1 VTSRADVETEYR
13 ERLRQRRQTLAGKE
27 RVHARYA
34 FARVVL
40 FLIIAAIAIVG
51 GVPAATWLIAPVVA
65 FAVLAVAHARLLNL
79 RDRAASAVAFYE
91 RGLARVTYQW
101 IGHGRDGRHLAP
113 EHHLY
118 AEDLDIFGRGSLFEL
133 LATTRTHAGEETL
146 ARWLLAP
153 AGPEV
158 VRARQDAVRE
168 LAGRL
173 DLRERVAVMGDALGI
188 GVHAKVLRAW
198 AATPIALRSAAA
210 RVALAL
216 LVATTVGSLLWWWW
230 NGGVPGSIV
239 ALLIVAQM
247 AIAQVY
253 KTRVLSV
260 IEAVDEPAHDLELL
274 ADLLRTIETEPMTAA
289 RLCALQAAVA
299 RTGRPASAEIGQ
311 LSRMIGW
318 LSARHN
324 VYFAIPA
331 GLVMWATQWAFA
343 IESWRSRAG
352 VHIPEWLD
360 VVGEFEA
367 LLALATFAAEHPDEA
382 VFPTVG
388 PRDGSAAADNLDD
401 GALIAAVDLKHP
413 TLPASAVGNTV
424 TIGGAAPH
432 LLIVSGSNMSG
443 KSTLLRALGA
453 NAVLAQMG
461 APVRAAAFRMA
472 PLDIGAAIRVQDS
485 LVDGRS
491 RFMAEITR
499 LKEIVDLTAA
509 RKGAVLFLLDEI
521 LGGTNSHDRRIGS
534 EALLAGLVASGAVGL
549 VTTHDLALSEIAT
562 RLPGRADNVHFVDR
576 FEDGELAFDYRLRP
590 GIVQTSN
597 ALALMR
603 SIGLDV

>member
-1 VTSRADVETEYR
+1 MNIESEYR
-13 ERLRQRRQTLAGKE
+13 ERLRQRRQTLAGRE

-40 FLIIAAIAIVG
+40 FLVIVAIAIVG

-65 FAVLAVAHARLLNL
+65 FAVLAAGHARLLNL

-153 AGPEV
+153 AGPDV

-198 AATPIALRSAAA
+198 AGTPIALRSAAV
-210 RVALAL
+210 RIGLAV
-216 LVATTVGSLLWWWW
+216 LVASTVGTLLWWWW

-247 AIAQVY
+247 VIAQVY
-253 KTRVLSV
+253 KKRVLPV

-289 RLCALQAAVA
+289 RLRALQAAVA
-299 RTGRPASAEIGQ
+299 RSGRPASAEIGQ

-331 GLVMWATQWAFA
+331 GLLMWATQWAFA
-343 IESWRSRAG
+343 IEAWRSRAG

-367 LLALATFAAEHPDEA
+367 LLALATYAAEHPDEA
-382 VFPTVG
+382 VFPTM
-388 PRDGSAAADNLDD
+388 DAD

-413 TLPASAVGNTV
+413 TLPASAIGNSV
-424 TIGGAAPH
+424 AIGGSAPQ

-443 KSTLLRALGA
+443 KSTLLRSLGA

-499 LKEIVDLTAA
+499 LKAIVDLTAA
-509 RKGAVLFLLDEI
+509 RQGAVLFLLDEI

-549 VTTHDLALSEIAT
+549 VTTHDLALADIAT